1 MKKVERLTQEQEA
14 MLPVIRDKW
23 LKIGLSCEPCDF
35 ERAKAG
41 AIMAYKAAGLEPPKL
56 FLVADSPVSGAIMA
70 TMLKGQEAQVGDQV
84 RAQVEAQVWAQVGA
98 QVEAQVGDQV
108 WDQVGDQVWDQVW
121 DQVGAQVGDQVG
133 AQVGD
138 QVWAQVGAQVYGA
151 HDANWLGFY
160 NFFSETDT
168 CDTSKL
174 NGLWEIAQSCGWW
187 HPMQGAVIFQH
198 RHDAVHLIDGQ
209 LHNDLG
215 PSVHYRDGLSVWS
228 IRGVRV
234 DEQIV
239 MKPETQ
245 TIKQINGESNAE
257 IKRIRIERYGWEN
270 YLRKTDARVLEER
283 QNDIEATV
291 ESLMQ
296 AGDMRVLVGACP
308 STGRVY
314 AMEVDPSC
322 DNCDAAKNY
331 LQGGNKF
338 NLIGAS

>member
-84 RAQVEAQVWAQVGA
+84 RAQVRAQVEAQVWAQVG
-98 QVEAQVGDQV
+98 DQV
-108 WDQVGDQVWDQVW
+108 R
-121 DQVGAQVGDQVG
+121 
-133 AQVGD
+133 
-138 QVWAQVGAQVYGA
+138 AQVGAQVYGA